1 MTTAA
6 PTTTVWTLGIVEHD
20 TLAEVGVFA
29 TLHGAI
35 EHLRHYV
42 AARWCE
48 HPNSLGYLDSAER
61 ITDEHVMTFF
71 NTVLGVTYRL
81 DEQPIK

>member
-6 PTTTVWTLGIVEHD
+6 PTTTVWTLGIVEDD

-29 TLHGAI
+29 TLHGAV
-35 EHLRHYV
+35 EHLRRYV
-42 AARWCE
+42 ADHWAE
-48 HPNSLGYLDSAER
+48 HPNVLGYLDDGEQ
-61 ITDEHVMTFF
+61 ITDEHAMTFF
-71 NTVLGVTYRL
+71 NTVFGVTYRL